1 MIPSLMPGD
10 FICSFLISGFKASSL
25 CATLLMTMRVFA
37 KLILL
42 IYGLSIAGY
51 VLLDATH
58 EVLHQFKNSIHHHEH
73 DHHHSHSHH
82 HIDDHQVMPE
92 DTDGSKNI
100 VIYYFHLF
108 FQNVEVPS
116 LQTTEES
123 KAGVACLV
131 FFENPT
137 FPPLTPPPTN

>member
-1 MIPSLMPGD
+1 MIQSLIPDD
-10 FICSFLISGFKASSL
+10 FIYSFLISGFKAS
-25 CATLLMTMRVFA
+25 CFRATLLMIMRVFA

-51 VLLDATH
+51 VLLDASH

-73 DHHHSHSHH
+73 DHHHSHH
-82 HIDDHQVMPE
+82 HIDDHQVLPE
-92 DTDGSKNI
+92 DTDDSRNI

-108 FQNVEVPS
+108 FQNGEVPS

-123 KAGVACLV
+123 KAGVACLT

-137 FPPLTPPPTN
+137 FPPLTPPPTT